1 MSKQILKS
9 IFLFTFIS
17 FAERG
22 INYLVT
28 LALSIY
34 LLPEELG
41 KLAYVLTVQA
51 YIYPLII
58 CYTNGSVLLHYSKQK
73 DDLNYFYNSVII
85 NLSAFFIVTIITL
98 IVGLIVKLPF
108 LFILMALLIVSL
120 LEAVRLNYLAY
131 NQALLNI
138 KRYAVVVLLFVIL
151 NLLITFLF
159 LSMFDA
165 RYEYR
170 VYALLFSNLLVFV
183 LILLYLYNRADF
195 RINKEFISNA
205 LAYGLPLLPHAF
217 GLLVIESLNR
227 YFLDSYGNKYE
238 LGLYSFAF
246 TLAAPLGILNTA
258 FITAWSPHLY
268 KLFQEDSLSSK
279 KKIVKVHALYIIV
292 ILIIGTVISIFS
304 KNILQIFSVKY
315 FPSYAYLMII
325 PFYFCIQAVYV
336 IFSATLFYF
345 RKTRYF
351 MYLSVVNILFSFLIN
366 YILFSNYGIS
376 ATAYCTI
383 LSLAIFTVIVV
394 VLSQK
399 TYALPWTTLLKK
411 NDKVNTA

>member
-9 IFLFTFIS
+9 IFLFTAIS

-22 INYLVT
+22 INYLIT

-34 LLPEELG
+34 LPPEELG

-58 CYTNGSVLLHYSKQK
+58 CYTNGSVLLHYSKQEE
-73 DDLNYFYNSVII
+73 DLNYFYNSVLI
-85 NLSAFFIVTIITL
+85 NFIAFFLVASVTL
-98 IVGLIVKLPF
+98 IVGLLIKLSF
-108 LFILMALLIVSL
+108 LFILMALLVIAL
-120 LEAVRLNYLAY
+120 LEAIRLNYLAY
-131 NQALLNI
+131 SQAFLNI
-138 KRYAVVVLLFVIL
+138 KKYAAVALFFVLL
-151 NLLITFLF
+151 NLLITFAF
-159 LSMFDA
+159 LSVFDA

-170 VYALLFSNLLVFV
+170 VYAILFSNVLVFV
-183 LILLYLYNRADF
+183 LIAWYLK
-195 RINKEFISNA
+195 NKFNFSVNKKFIRSA
-205 LAYGLPLLPHAF
+205 LAYGLPLLSHAF
-217 GLLVIESLNR
+217 GLLAIESLNR
-227 YFLDSYGNKYE
+227 YFLDAYGNKFE

-268 KLFQEDSLSSK
+268 RLFREDTESSK
-279 KKIVKVHALYIIV
+279 RKILKIHAMYILF
-292 ILIIGTVISIFS
+292 ILVVGIIISVFA

-315 FPSYAYLMII
+315 FAAYTYLMVI
-325 PFYFCIQAVYV
+325 PFYFCIQAIYV

-345 RKTRYF
+345 EKNKYF
-351 MYLSVVNILFSFLIN
+351 IYLSVLNILFSFFIN

-376 ATAYCTI
+376 VTPYCAI
-383 LSLAIFTVIVV
+383 ASLAVFTSIIV

-399 TYALPWTTLLKK
+399 TYSLPWVEWFVARGRK
-411 NDKVNTA
+411 N

>member
-1 MSKQILKS
+1 MSKQILES

-366 YILFSNYGIS
+366 YILFLNYGIS

-383 LSLAIFTVIVV
+383 LSLAIFTSIVV

-399 TYALPWTTLLKK
+399 TYALPWMAVLKK
-411 NDKVNTA
+411 NKQI